1 MGRRRRGEHF
11 AGLEERCSHHGH
23 RRQYIHKYTPYIHKI
38 YSRIKTK
45 YIQIKPNYIHKYSS
59 NQFEFQ
65 LSMFVML
72 LCESSEGLLAMANG
86 DLSPFYTGLCLFIC
100 LLKEFGSEQEKSHWL
115 HLLDFSA
122 LCVFK
127 CVLKL
132 PEMCPQIACM
142 GRRIVTL
149 VAYDD
154 LRGI

>member
-1 MGRRRRGEHF
+1 MGMRRRGEHF
-11 AGLEERCSHHGH
+11 AGLEQRCSHHGH
-23 RRQYIHKYTPYIHKI
+23 RRQYIHKYTQNIFTDKHKIYTPYIHKI

-86 DLSPFYTGLCLFIC
+86 DFSPFYTGLCLFIC
-100 LLKEFGSEQEKSHWL
+100 LLKELGAEQAKSHWL
-115 HLLDFSA
+115 HLFDFSP

-127 CVLKL
+127 CLLKW
-132 PEMCPQIACM
+132 PA
-142 GRRIVTL
+142 
-149 VAYDD
+149 
-154 LRGI
+154 